1 MSEVVDPIVWVSM
14 TFDPE
19 LQVNVHEM
27 IRVLRGEVATLTAE
41 QWDDAKECI
50 ADMLE
55 QFIEARLRVGELRA
69 DLAKAYEDGAQYQE
83 QAADYMTRLIDAGG

>member
-1 MSEVVDPIVWVSM
+1 MSDSIVWATM

-27 IRVLRGEVATLTAE
+27 IRVLRGDVRVTAD

-55 QFIEARLRVGELRA
+55 QFIELRLQVGELKR
-69 DLAKAYEDGAQYQE
+69 ERG
-83 QAADYMTRLIDAGG
+83 

>member
-1 MSEVVDPIVWVSM
+1 MSDPIVWATM

-27 IRVLRGEVATLTAE
+27 IRVLRGDVIVTAD

-55 QFIEARLRVGELRA
+55 QFIELRA
-69 DLAKAYEDGAQYQE
+69 AQN
-83 QAADYMTRLIDAGG
+83 AGR